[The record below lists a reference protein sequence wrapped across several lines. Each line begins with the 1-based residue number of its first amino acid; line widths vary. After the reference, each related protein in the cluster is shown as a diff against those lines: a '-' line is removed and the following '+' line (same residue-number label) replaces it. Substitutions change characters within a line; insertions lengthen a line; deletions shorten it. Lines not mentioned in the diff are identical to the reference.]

1 MVHKMY
7 SKNVTWINF
16 RISNEDVEKIDKLV
30 FAKRS
35 TRSAVVR
42 ELVVSAI
49 GNYEAEKGV
58 IL

>member
-7 SKNVTWINF
+7 SENVTWVHV
-16 RISNEDVEKIDKLV
+16 RIPNEDVEKIDKLV
-30 FAKRS
+30 FTKRS
-35 TRSAVVR
+35 NRSAVVR